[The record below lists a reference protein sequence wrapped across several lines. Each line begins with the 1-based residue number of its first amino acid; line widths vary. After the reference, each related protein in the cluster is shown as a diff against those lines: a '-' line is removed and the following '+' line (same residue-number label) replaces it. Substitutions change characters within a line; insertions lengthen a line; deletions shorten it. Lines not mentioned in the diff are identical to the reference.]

1 MALVDSQEVTLAIS
15 AQTSGQAGVSALA
28 GQVDALAR
36 SGGAAAPEI
45 ARISQEIQRLGQ
57 QQVSI
62 NGLEQAIAA
71 GKQTWQTLSQARH
84 EVKVLDKALADAR
97 GASASAEAIRILDK
111 ELRTANAQLSSAE
124 RAWTR
129 QKSVLAAARAEAARM
144 GVDTRNVGAAQQKL
158 AADIEAANRRVQ
170 AASVDTGASLK
181 NAFETVGVRS
191 AQVIQQEIMDVERA
205 LQRIAAEGKVTGSQ
219 FDRVWAAGQER
230 IGRLKSELNG
240 SSEAL
245 DKVGTSTNAVS
256 AGLTRL
262 AAAFGGVQAA
272 RAFLDANVEL
282 EQLRRGLTAV
292 TGDTDRAEAE
302 LDRLRGVADTL
313 GVSVGVL
320 GRSWISLAA
329 ATRGSTLEG
338 QATRDVFDAVAATM
352 AKLGKSS
359 ADTEGALYAVGQ
371 MASKGVVSME
381 ELRQQLGERMPG
393 AIDAMAKGLGISKE
407 ALIDLVGSGQL
418 LAEDALPALARG
430 LQQTFGSSQQQVDGF
445 TAAWQRFK
453 NTLSETAQTLGDLG
467 IMDALATT
475 AEGAATAVEHVAAAF
490 MLVGKQV
497 GITAAAIS
505 KFDISSP
512 IESIRNWWAALG
524 EAEAEVKARLDGV
537 GSAAKQAA
545 TDTQSAAEVGKEAGV
560 QFAAAA
566 PSIDATAGAL
576 NGVAGSAA
584 AAASATAAAG
594 QTAQQ
599 SGAAGEAAAGGWVA
613 LSVAYNQALQ
623 GAAGHTE
630 QMVKLAE
637 AVKAEGEAAVTAAEL
652 TGNEVAVLEARAAA
666 ADKNAAAAQNVTAA
680 RSAELATL
688 QSQLVALKEEG
699 ERTGQLTEAKQNQ
712 LGALQKLIEQKG
724 VEVQKS
730 QELASTLAAEAK
742 AAQAAAY
749 GIEAAFSRLGV
760 TSSAKLKQL
769 ADNAKVDFERIRES
783 GVATPRELQQAWIGY
798 AEKAIAAN
806 GGVASGA
813 LKAEASIY
821 KVRIEADATGKAIV
835 RAADSGRDAMAG
847 LNAEAQQVADSIELI
862 KRQADG
868 LSGVWDENGNLVD
881 RPGGDSRATRIS
893 IAGRETILNRAES
906 LGGLALRKKYEEL
919 LAEQSK
925 FDKLGSLSSSGWTP
939 YIKRL
944 NRISDELDKLQI
956 EQERATG
963 RYETNRPQ
971 VTETRPREQITAY
984 RVEIGLGGGRKSSI
998 NTADKASAD
1007 ALVDLLRQLEADRS
1021 RS

>member
-124 RAWTR
+124 KAWTR
-129 QKSVLAAARAEAARM
+129 QKAVLAAARAEAARM

-537 GSAAKQAA
+537 GSAAK
-545 TDTQSAAEVGKEAGV
+545 
-560 QFAAAA
+560 
-566 PSIDATAGAL
+566 
-576 NGVAGSAA
+576 
-584 AAASATAAAG
+584 
-594 QTAQQ
+594 
-599 SGAAGEAAAGGWVA
+599 AGGHRY
-613 LSVAYNQALQ
+613 SVCGRGRQ
-623 GAAGHTE
+623 GSGC
-630 QMVKLAE
+630 
-637 AVKAEGEAAVTAAEL
+637 AVRRRRT
-652 TGNEVAVLEARAAA
+652 
-666 ADKNAAAAQNVTAA
+666 QY
-680 RSAELATL
+680 RSY
-688 QSQLVALKEEG
+688 
-699 ERTGQLTEAKQNQ
+699 R
-712 LGALQKLIEQKG
+712 
-724 VEVQKS
+724 
-730 QELASTLAAEAK
+730 
-742 AAQAAAY
+742 
-749 GIEAAFSRLGV
+749 R
-760 TSSAKLKQL
+760 
-769 ADNAKVDFERIRES
+769 
-783 GVATPRELQQAWIGY
+783 
-798 AEKAIAAN
+798 
-806 GGVASGA
+806 
-813 LKAEASIY
+813 
-821 KVRIEADATGKAIV
+821 
-835 RAADSGRDAMAG
+835 
-847 LNAEAQQVADSIELI
+847 
-862 KRQADG
+862 
-868 LSGVWDENGNLVD
+868 
-881 RPGGDSRATRIS
+881 
-893 IAGRETILNRAES
+893 
-906 LGGLALRKKYEEL
+906 
-919 LAEQSK
+919 
-925 FDKLGSLSSSGWTP
+925 
-939 YIKRL
+939 
-944 NRISDELDKLQI
+944 
-956 EQERATG
+956 
-963 RYETNRPQ
+963 RPQ
-971 VTETRPREQITAY
+971 
-984 RVEIGLGGGRKSSI
+984 
-998 NTADKASAD
+998 
-1007 ALVDLLRQLEADRS
+1007 
-1021 RS
+1021 